1 MAAFLNPGDRVA
13 LTEDYIRTFVHTKCK
28 PNREANAVL
37 EDHPMTDMEKRL
49 TANSLA
55 QAAIFSALLDLLV
68 QKKIIS
74 SEESKELMQEAA
86 LTFMKPN
93 IIDVERMA
101 GAAILSLIRNK

>member
-1 MAAFLNPGDRVA
+1 M
-13 LTEDYIRTFVHTKCK
+13 
-28 PNREANAVL
+28 L